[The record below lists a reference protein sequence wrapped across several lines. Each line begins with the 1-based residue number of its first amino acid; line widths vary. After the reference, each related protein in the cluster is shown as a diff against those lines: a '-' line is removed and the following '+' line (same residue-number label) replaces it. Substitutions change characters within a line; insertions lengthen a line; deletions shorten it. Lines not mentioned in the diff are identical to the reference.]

1 MFRNLYCG
9 TYLSGTKSAGPIC
22 RVQNRTGK
30 CPYNASDGRPS
41 PLMKY
46 YTGRVKRVAPLKRPA
61 LLGCFDRRR
70 PIYILII
77 YTTCIRQWH
86 AYDRHYTFIS
96 HAHIT
101 NRKPTNL
108 DVVVK
113 IVISLHCWGTSQ
125 GFLLCHVCKIFQFLC
140 VSILPEEEDDVSVRQ
155 APPLRNKQKRCR
167 VLLYMCVHDVG
178 DRDRNGT

>member
-108 DVVVK
+108 DIVVK
-113 IVISLHCWGTSQ
+113 IRYKLTLLRHEPRLPAMPCLQNIPVSMCIYFAWRGGWRFCKAGPSLEKQTETVSCVVIH
-125 GFLLCHVCKIFQFLC
+125 LC
-140 VSILPEEEDDVSVRQ
+140 
-155 APPLRNKQKRCR
+155 ARCGWQR
-167 VLLYMCVHDVG
+167 
-178 DRDRNGT
+178 

>member
-1 MFRNLYCG
+1 MPLQRVWWSAVTSNEILY
-9 TYLSGTKSAGPIC
+9 
-22 RVQNRTGK
+22 
-30 CPYNASDGRPS
+30 RPS
-41 PLMKY
+41 E
-46 YTGRVKRVAPLKRPA
+46 TGRTTETPGFIGL
-61 LLGCFDRRR
+61 FDRRR

-125 GFLLCHVCKIFQFLC
+125 GFLLCHGCLQNIPVSMCIYFAWRGGWRFCKAGPSLEKQTETLSCVVIHVC
-140 VSILPEEEDDVSVRQ
+140 
-155 APPLRNKQKRCR
+155 ARCGWQR
-167 VLLYMCVHDVG
+167 
-178 DRDRNGT
+178 